1 MNCKSL
7 IFSIIFICTGSTS
20 IFADEYQR
28 GYSSSKTCTRNEYRE
43 EYIPG
48 TRKDPG
54 YVKKWE
60 ETVEVPCPGA
70 GSTFDNNE
78 IDSNDCYGRKIAG
91 GILGAGVATAMA
103 RGKDRWWAIPAG
115 LVGGSMVGCQID
127 GG

>member
-1 MNCKSL
+1 MNISEATHLVKL
-7 IFSIIFICTGSTS
+7 ARETNIEKNIF
-20 IFADEYQR
+20 R
-28 GYSSSKTCTRNEYRE
+28 GQEKILDMS
-43 EYIPG
+43 
-48 TRKDPG
+48 
-54 YVKKWE
+54 KKWE

-78 IDSNDCYGRKIAG
+78 FDNNDCSEGKIAG
-91 GILGAGVATAMA
+91 GILGAGFATAIS

>member
-60 ETVEVPCPGA
+60 ETVEVPCQVLDQH
-70 GSTFDNNE
+70 SITMNS
-78 IDSNDCYGRKIAG
+78 ITMIALKAKLQEG
-91 GILGAGVATAMA
+91 F
-103 RGKDRWWAIPAG
+103 
-115 LVGGSMVGCQID
+115 
-127 GG
+127 